1 MKTLKIGSLEI
12 PARGALD
19 LSQTYETLGGDAIL
33 RVITGAGIKQSTWSK
48 LRTVIS
54 GRGWLPAGLATL
66 DTTTQQAIACV
77 VPRSVTCNG
86 SLQATL
92 PAGRRAD
99 AGYTPWAAALMPDGG
114 VVGTPVSFAV
124 NLGTVTPVTNAIGYQ
139 ILYYPLITCW
149 VSRPT
154 ESGELGDASYGWEL
168 VAEEA

>member
-12 PARGALD
+12 PARGSMD
-19 LSQTYETLGGDAIL
+19 LSQTYEQLGGDTLL

-66 DTTTQQAIACV
+66 DTTTQQSIACV

-99 AGYTPWAAALMPDGG
+99 AGYTPWAVALMPDGG
-114 VVGTPVSFAV
+114 LVNTSVSFAT
-124 NLGTVTPVTNAIGYQ
+124 NLGTVIAVANAIGYQ

-154 ESGELGDASYGWEL
+154 ESGERMDASFGWE
-168 VAEEA
+168 VIAEEV